1 MGLTESDLFHTPWS
15 VLNPLLHSLP
25 QVFQRRPTS
34 YRFRLDPMNRDQ
46 EWHPFNPDDHSTH
59 PSDIS
64 SVQVTFDNGRQAN
77 GDWLYGRF
85 FNVYVFPESTITR
98 WRYI

>member
-1 MGLTESDLFHTPWS
+1 MSDLFSKQQS
-15 VLNPLLHSLP
+15 VSNPLLHSLP

-34 YRFRLDPMNRDQ
+34 YRFRLVSMNRDQ
-46 EWHPFNPDDHSTH
+46 EWHPFNPDDHRTH

-64 SVQVTFDNGRQAN
+64 SVQVMFDNGRQAN

>member
-1 MGLTESDLFHTPWS
+1 MASIQPGRSQYT
-15 VLNPLLHSLP
+15 
-25 QVFQRRPTS
+25 
-34 YRFRLDPMNRDQ
+34 
-46 EWHPFNPDDHSTH
+46 

-64 SVQVTFDNGRQAN
+64 SVQVMFDNGSQAN

-85 FNVYVFPESTITR
+85 FNVYVVPESTITR

>member
-1 MGLTESDLFHTPWS
+1 MADLFSKQWS
-15 VLNPLLHSLP
+15 APNPLLHSLP
-25 QVFQRRPTS
+25 QVFQRRSTS
-34 YRFRLDPMNRDQ
+34 YPFRLVSMNRDQ
-46 EWHPFNPDDHSTH
+46 DWHSFNPDDHSTH

-64 SVQVTFDNGRQAN
+64 SVQVMFANGRQAN

-85 FNVYVFPESTITR
+85 FNVYVVPESTITR

>member
-1 MGLTESDLFHTPWS
+1 
-15 VLNPLLHSLP
+15 
-25 QVFQRRPTS
+25 
-34 YRFRLDPMNRDQ
+34 MNRDQ
-46 EWHPFNPDDHSTH
+46 EWHPFNPDDQSTH

-64 SVQVTFDNGRQAN
+64 SVQVMFDNGRQAN

-85 FNVYVFPESTITR
+85 FNVYVVPESNITR